1 MKKAKKFLALALF
14 LLLMLTPVVSA
25 SQPVTV
31 QAATKTTLKKV
42 NGRYYAYE
50 NGKKVCNSWRT
61 IKVGQKS
68 YRYYFGANG
77 AAYQA
82 NRDMMGR
89 YGVLV
94 KKIKG
99 QYYGFNYLGRMAK
112 GVCVGS
118 TSAYGMTYVFY
129 FNANGTYN
137 KTRTVQ
143 LRRASV
149 PNKKAATI
157 KKLLGKYQKCRISK
171 NSCFMG
177 GNGMDVTYTY
187 GNVELSVFRPKGK
200 NANYE
205 VVESIV
211 QRF

>member
-1 MKKAKKFLALALF
+1 MKKAKKILALVLF
-14 LLLMLTPVVSA
+14 LLLMLTPVVSV

-61 IKVGQKS
+61 IKVGQKN
-68 YRYYFGANG
+68 YRYYFGASG
-77 AAYQA
+77 ASYQA
-82 NRDMMGR
+82 SRDMMGR

-99 QYYGFNYLGRMAK
+99 QYYGFNYLGRMCT
-112 GVCVGS
+112 GVRVGS
-118 TSAYGMTYVFY
+118 TSAYGMPYVFY

-137 KTRTVQ
+137 KTKTIQ
-143 LRRASV
+143 LRRASMT
-149 PNKKAATI
+149 NKNAATI
-157 KKLLGKYQKCRISK
+157 KKLLGKYQKCKISK
-171 NSCFMG
+171 NSCFMN
-177 GNGMDVTYTY
+177 GNGSDVTYTY
-187 GNVELSVFRPKGK
+187 ANVELSVFRPKGK
-200 NANYE
+200 SAKYE

-211 QRF
+211 QRY